1 MKAKLLKKIRKGW
14 LVKEDCHRLH
24 IKLGFRFVF
33 IKRDYSKD
41 YIIDHF
47 HSINKFCYD
56 NGFYDYGQYLK
67 FEIKKTIRLNNKRFT
82 LT

>member
-14 LVKEDCHRLH
+14 LVKEDCHRFH

-47 HSINKFCYD
+47 HSINKFCYG
-56 NGFYDYGQYLK
+56 NGFYNYNQYSK
-67 FEIKKTIRLNNKRFT
+67 YEIKKTIRNNHNLYRIT
-82 LT
+82 